1 MMKRMFL
8 LGATFAIALPALAEV
23 SVKNAWVRSTVAGQS
38 TTGAFMQISDP
49 AGGRLVEVCTGA
61 AGVAELHEMTMDG
74 TTMRMRA
81 VPAIELAPG
90 KTVELKPGGY
100 HVMLMDLK
108 EPLSAGE
115 SVVLMLVV
123 EGKDKKRETVEVKA
137 TVRAPGSSAKH

>member
-49 AGGRLVEVCTGA
+49 AGGRLVEVRTGA

-137 TVRAPGSSAKH
+137 TVRAPGSSGKR

>member
-49 AGGRLVEVCTGA
+49 AGGRLVEVRTGA

>member
-38 TTGAFMQISDP
+38 TTGAFMQITDP
-49 AGGRLVEVCTGA
+49 AGGRLVEVRTGA
-61 AGVAELHEMTMDG
+61 AGVAELHEMTLDG

-81 VPAIELAPG
+81 VPAIELAAG

-100 HVMLMDLK
+100 HVMLMDVK
-108 EPLSAGE
+108 EPLAAGD
-115 SVVLMLVV
+115 SVVLTLVV
-123 EGKDKKRETVEVKA
+123 EGRDKKRETVEVKA
-137 TVRAPGSSAKH
+137 TVRAPGSSGKR